1 MYNDSGSFKLAY
13 SNWKRVLKGDVG
25 KVVQVL
31 FIVMT
36 ILMFIVTVCTVGMLI
51 WVFGFGAPK
60 LA

>member
-13 SNWKRVLKGDVG
+13 SNWKRALKGDVG

-36 ILMFIVTVCTVGMLI
+36 ILMFIVTVCTVGVLI
-51 WVFGFGAPK
+51 
-60 LA
+60 